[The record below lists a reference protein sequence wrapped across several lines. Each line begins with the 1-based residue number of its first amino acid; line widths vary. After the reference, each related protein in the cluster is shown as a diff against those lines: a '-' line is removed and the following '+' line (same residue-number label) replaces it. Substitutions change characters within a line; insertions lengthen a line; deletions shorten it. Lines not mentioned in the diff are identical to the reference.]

1 MSELLRIERALRLH
15 QLLGPGAAAALQAAG
30 LPCPEAEQSALS
42 HGGGFVAR
50 TGAESYFLAVEH
62 DFAPLLAAPAWHFP
76 VSDTVFRLEGAGW
89 GRRLGELCA
98 LDLRALAE
106 GGWLMTRLAHL
117 SVWLYRPPATAALL
131 LGCDPSYAR
140 YMQTTLEAV
149 AASAS
154 DTAKP

>member
-1 MSELLRIERALRLH
+1 MSEHPRIERALRLH
-15 QLLGPGAAAALQAAG
+15 QLLGPGAAAVLRAAG
-30 LPCPEAEQSALS
+30 LPCPETEQSVLS

-50 TGAESYFLAVEH
+50 TGAESYFLATEH
-62 DFAPLLAAPAWHFP
+62 DFIPPAGAPPWHFP
-76 VSDTVFRLEGAGW
+76 VSDAVFRLEGAGW
-89 GRRLGELCA
+89 GRRLGELCP
-98 LDLRALAE
+98 LDLCTFAE
-106 GGWLMTRLAHL
+106 GGWLMCRLAHI
-117 SVWLYRPPATAALL
+117 SVWLYHPPATAGLL

>member
-1 MSELLRIERALRLH
+1 
-15 QLLGPGAAAALQAAG
+15 
-30 LPCPEAEQSALS
+30 
-42 HGGGFVAR
+42 
-50 TGAESYFLAVEH
+50 
-62 DFAPLLAAPAWHFP
+62 
-76 VSDTVFRLEGAGW
+76 
-89 GRRLGELCA
+89 
-98 LDLRALAE
+98 
-106 GGWLMTRLAHL
+106 MTRLAHL